1 VRSKPTPKSWS
12 TISGTRARLEAKK
25 RIGEKSKYDDG
36 YDASMFKHAQSGESV
51 MFTTHLLYGNEYCV
65 FGLEKMRI
73 SESNCLHFTGI
84 GIVININIC
93 WRMRCA
99 NFAYYSGANTP
110 SCPPGHAVTFS
121 Y

>member
-1 VRSKPTPKSWS
+1 VRYTVGIPIRRCEVKAYSKIMVNYIWNPSPTGS
-12 TISGTRARLEAKK
+12 KK

-36 YDASMFKHAQSGESV
+36 YDASKFKHAQSGESV

-65 FGLEKMRI
+65 FGLKKMRI

-93 WRMRCA
+93 
-99 NFAYYSGANTP
+99 
-110 SCPPGHAVTFS
+110 
-121 Y
+121 